1 MIKRK
6 SCQPLDVAIVGMAC
20 RFPGARDLFAYWSN
34 VLAGVDSTSDVP
46 PDRWDPRVFFD
57 PESTDNDRVYCR
69 RGGYLEAPIEFDASA
84 HGVVPSAVEGG
95 EPEQFLILDT
105 ARAALVDAGLGC
117 GVPEGRRTDV
127 VIGRGNY
134 FNRGNL
140 TRLQHGR
147 IVAQTVAILRSLHP
161 EWPEHHFEAV
171 RADLK
176 ASLPPFSPATI
187 PGQLTNA
194 TAGLVANRLNLTGSS
209 YVIDAASAS
218 ALVALESA
226 ARALVDRRCDLA
238 LAGAIFL
245 AVDIDF
251 PMVFS
256 QLGALSKGGL
266 ARPFARNADGTLPG
280 EGVGVLVV
288 KRLADAERDRDRIYA
303 ILKGIGLASDGKGR
317 GLASPSARGHRDA
330 MRRAYR
336 LANVDPAT
344 VDLVE
349 GHGLGVPAAD
359 VAELRALRAVFPK
372 PAHRRRALGA
382 VSSMIGHAMPAAGMA
397 GLIKTALALY
407 HRTLP
412 PTLHAEDPHP
422 LLADDAA
429 PFALNGKAR
438 PWIHGERAHPR
449 RAGVN
454 AFGFAGINA
463 HAVLEEHSPSADGL
477 TAGCLPQWDSEA
489 ILLGAPDR
497 QAWLVLAR
505 ALVEW
510 LDRSANVN
518 TPLKD
523 LAYTLNTRQPAF
535 AFRVGLVVKSAA
547 DLRRRLS
554 AAIDRLSDPACRT
567 IRDARGTYFWD
578 EPLAGPGAL
587 AFLYAG
593 EGSQYPGMLADLCPH
608 FPEVRALFDTADR
621 LAIEQGLSRRPS
633 EAIFGTEAAADEKL
647 WTMGTAVNVV
657 LSAHWALH
665 KLVSRLGLR
674 PDAVLGHSSGEF
686 LSLAAAGIAEIDSR
700 CEDRLG
706 ELGTLF
712 ERQEDAGQVPSAAL
726 VAVAA
731 DRDRVEAICREAGL
745 SLQVAMDNCPRQVV
759 LCGAPEA
766 AERLAGQLRAMGIL
780 CELLPFARAYHT
792 AEFGPALGPVRSFFE
807 GLPAQPPAIPIY
819 SCASVGKMG
828 EDVERIR
835 QLAVEQWVK
844 PVAFRS
850 TLETMYADGARI
862 FVEIGTRGSLT
873 GFVEDTLRGRPHF
886 AVALNLP
893 RRSGLTQLNHL
904 VASLFAQGVAL
915 EPEFL
920 YARRRPVRIDFE
932 RDCPE
937 PRKGQALQV
946 GFPEMRL
953 SADLLSKLHTRP
965 EEREG
970 IQSPDRIFT
979 RLEFPVEVER
989 SEQSRTLHSGRE
1001 QAMLDH
1007 LRTMDLFLDTQQQ
1020 VMAAFL
1026 AARGGAAEPVLRSI
1040 ANDDAHRKNGT
1051 ETHAR
1056 AVSHGGDRRRD
1067 AVHAEPVRPAST
1079 PTSDRNG
1086 AGREN
1091 GSTLHHD
1098 PRDPG
1103 AAKPSAAPEPAAVSV
1118 ERALLEQV
1126 SRRTGYP
1133 LEMLGLDLDVE
1144 GDLGIDSIK
1153 RVEILGDLQTRG
1165 LVPANADLDQLSRS
1179 RTLRQVI
1186 EVIGAP
1192 RKSEVKV
1199 GPWVGDIESHEP
1211 GRALVAVRRL
1221 DAQTDPVAEHHTLGG
1236 RHVSAI
1242 DPERKGLPVVPFT
1255 VMAEML
1261 AQAAAVLV
1269 PGRALLALRSVQAN
1283 RWIRYEE
1290 EPIAL
1295 EIRAKRDPGKPDEV
1309 RVAIY
1314 NPGAPETRRA
1324 GADGPVVE
1332 GVVVFTDARPSAP
1345 IAPAFALDEPRQCRF
1360 TASELYDE
1368 GWLFHGPA
1376 LQALVHVG
1384 PAAHSGIEGTLR
1396 VLPRA
1401 ALFRNA
1407 GDCAHLQTDPIVLD
1421 AFTHLLGCWGLDEF
1435 GDGGGDVIFPLRV
1448 GEIAMFGDDPPEGAE
1463 VFCRIAVQEVTR
1475 HRIRVDAALVRQ
1487 DGSLWVRITDWEDW
1501 RFYWPGRFRDQFRR
1515 ADRVFVGEVL
1525 DLPGT
1530 ARDSA
1535 IAVWLE
1541 PPVDMAKPVWGDV
1554 MEWVQLGPDERASCK
1569 RESAPDSSHALR
1581 VWGRVAAKECARRLW
1596 LERGLPSVFPADLAI
1611 ESDAVGQPRIRT
1623 LLEPERDDLP
1633 AISIAHTEGVAVAL
1647 GSLDRSARIG
1657 IDVEAMAERDAEF
1670 EAKTLTADER
1680 QWLDRNTTT
1689 GIERDEWI
1697 TRLLC
1702 AKVAFARATGHG
1714 VDSVQAISAQ
1724 VSSGEVRVTLGPE
1737 RAARCTDG
1745 SGEPIRVLTARRGD
1759 RAWAWT
1765 LGERSPG
1772 P

>member
-6 SCQPLDVAIVGMAC
+6 PCQPLDVAIVGMAC
-20 RFPGARDLFAYWSN
+20 RFPGARDLFEYWSN
-34 VLAGVDSTSDVP
+34 VLARVDATGDVP

-69 RGGYLEAPIEFDASA
+69 RGGYLQAPIEFDASA
-84 HGVVPSAVEGG
+84 HGVVPSAVDGG

-105 ARAALVDAGLGC
+105 ARAALVDAGLGA
-117 GVPEGRRTDV
+117 GVPDGRRTDV

-147 IVAQTVAILRSLHP
+147 IVAQTVAILRTLHP
-161 EWPEHHFEAV
+161 EWPEHQFDTV

-194 TAGLVANRLNLTGSS
+194 TAGLVANRLNLTGST

-226 ARALVDRRCDLA
+226 ARALVDRRCNLA
-238 LAGAIFL
+238 LVGAIFL

-256 QLGALSKGGL
+256 QLGALSRGGL

-288 KRLADAERDRDRIYA
+288 KRLADAERERDRIYA
-303 ILKGIGLASDGKGR
+303 VIKGIGLASDGRGR

-359 VAELRALRAVFPK
+359 VAELRALRAVFPR
-372 PAHRRRALGA
+372 PARGRRALGA
-382 VSSMIGHAMPAAGMA
+382 ASSMIGHAMPAAGMA
-397 GLIKTALALY
+397 GLIKTALALH

-422 LLADDAA
+422 LLTDDAA

-438 PWIHGERAHPR
+438 PWIHGEQAHPR

-463 HAVLEEHSPSADGL
+463 HAVLEEHAPSADGL
-477 TAGCLPQWDSEA
+477 TAGCLPRWDSEA

-505 ALVEW
+505 ALVDW

-523 LAYTLNTRQPAF
+523 LAYTLNTGQPAF
-535 AFRVGLVVKSAA
+535 AFRVGLVVKSTG
-547 DLRRRLS
+547 DLRSRLGAS
-554 AAIDRLSDPACRT
+554 IDRLSDPACRT

-578 EPLAGPGAL
+578 DSLAGPGAL

-593 EGSQYPGMLADLCPH
+593 EGSQYSGMLADLCPH

-633 EAIFGTEAAADEKL
+633 EALFGTEETADEKL

-665 KLVSRLGLR
+665 RLLLRLGLR

-686 LSLAAAGIAEIDSR
+686 LSLAAAGVIEIDSH

-712 ERQEDAGQVPSAAL
+712 ERQECAGQVPSAAL

-745 SLQVAMDNCPRQVV
+745 SLRVAMDNCPRQVV
-759 LCGAPEA
+759 LCGDPEP
-766 AERLAGQLRAMGIL
+766 AERLVGRLRAMGIL
-780 CELLPFARAYHT
+780 CETLPFARAYHT
-792 AEFGPALGPVRSFFE
+792 ADFAPALGPVRGFFE
-807 GLPAQPPAIPIY
+807 GLPAHPPTIPIY
-819 SCASVGKMG
+819 SCASVGTMG
-828 EDVERIR
+828 EDVARIR
-835 QLAVEQWVK
+835 QLAIEQWVK

-850 TLETMYADGARI
+850 TLEAMYADGARI

-886 AVALNLP
+886 AVATNLP

-904 VASLFAQGVAL
+904 VASLFAQGVAFQ
-915 EPEFL
+915 PEFL
-920 YARRRPVRIDFE
+920 YARRRPVRIDFD
-932 RDCPE
+932 RDWPE
-937 PRKGQALQV
+937 PRKAQALQV

-953 SADLLSKLHTRP
+953 SADLLSRLQPRPDEREVVQGPNRIFKPLELPATAERP
-965 EEREG
+965 EPSAQVHADRER
-970 IQSPDRIFT
+970 
-979 RLEFPVEVER
+979 
-989 SEQSRTLHSGRE
+989 
-1001 QAMLDH
+1001 AMLDH
-1007 LRTMDLFLDTQQQ
+1007 LRTMDAFLDTQQQ

-1026 AARGGAAEPVLRSI
+1026 TARGGGATEPVHPSI
-1040 ANDDAHRKNGT
+1040 STD
-1051 ETHAR
+1051 
-1056 AVSHGGDRRRD
+1056 
-1067 AVHAEPVRPAST
+1067 EPHP
-1079 PTSDRNG
+1079 RNG
-1086 AGREN
+1086 AEPRE
-1091 GSTLHHD
+1091 
-1098 PRDPG
+1098 RF
-1103 AAKPSAAPEPAAVSV
+1103 
-1118 ERALLEQV
+1118 
-1126 SRRTGYP
+1126 
-1133 LEMLGLDLDVE
+1133 
-1144 GDLGIDSIK
+1144 
-1153 RVEILGDLQTRG
+1153 LGDLHALG
-1165 LVPANADLDQLSRS
+1165 PAPADRDPPAGS

-1186 EVIGAP
+1186 EVNGAP

-1199 GPWVGDIESHEP
+1199 GPWVGDIESLEP
-1211 GRALVAVRRL
+1211 GRALVAIRRL
-1221 DAQTDPVAEHHTLGG
+1221 DALTDPVAEHHTLGG

-1242 DPERKGLPVVPFT
+1242 DPNRKGLPVVPFT

-1269 PGRALLALRSVQAN
+1269 PGHVLVALRNVQAN

-1295 EIRAKRDPGKPDEV
+1295 EIRATRDLGNPGEV
-1309 RVAIY
+1309 RVAIH

-1332 GVVVFTDARPSAP
+1332 GIVVFADARPSAP
-1345 IAPAFALDEPRQCRF
+1345 MAPAFALEDPRRRRF
-1360 TASELYDE
+1360 TASELYSD

-1384 PAAHSGIEGTLR
+1384 SAAHTGIEGTLR

-1401 ALFRNA
+1401 ALFQNPGA
-1407 GDCAHLQTDPIVLD
+1407 AEFLQTDPIVLD

-1448 GEIAMFGDDPPEGAE
+1448 GEIALFGDDPPEGAE
-1463 VFCRIAVQEVTR
+1463 VSCRIAIQEVTR
-1475 HRIRVDAALVRQ
+1475 HRVRVEAALVRQ

-1525 DLPGT
+1525 DLPGV

-1541 PPVDMAKPVWGDV
+1541 PPADMAKPVWGDV
-1554 MEWVQLGPDERASCK
+1554 MEWVQLGPDERASCR
-1569 RESAPDSSHALR
+1569 RERAPEASHALR
-1581 VWGRVAAKECARRLW
+1581 VWGRVAAKESARRLW
-1596 LERGLPSVFPADLAI
+1596 LERGLSSVFPADLTI
-1611 ESDAVGQPRIRT
+1611 EPDASGHPRIRS
-1623 LLEPERDDLP
+1623 LLEPARDDLP
-1633 AISIAHTEGVAVAL
+1633 AIAIAHTEGVAVAIA
-1647 GSLDRSARIG
+1647 SLDRSARLG
-1657 IDVEAMAERDAEF
+1657 IAVAPITERDLDSELAPFTDDERWWLERNTSASAERF
-1670 EAKTLTADER
+1670 
-1680 QWLDRNTTT
+1680 
-1689 GIERDEWI
+1689 EWI
-1697 TRLLC
+1697 ARLSC
-1702 AKVAFARATGHG
+1702 AKAAIARAFGPDAPTVHATDADVG
-1714 VDSVQAISAQ
+1714 
-1724 VSSGEVRVTLGPE
+1724 SGEVALILAPPPTGHAPNGD
-1737 RAARCTDG
+1737 AA
-1745 SGEPIRVLTARRGD
+1745 PIRAVTARRGE
-1759 RAWAWT
+1759 RVLAWT
-1765 LGERSPG
+1765 LGERSPSR
-1772 P
+1772 